1 LKILF
6 LGSNRKPQN
15 TIIEF
20 LIKDGNSVIRF
31 HDQFDKNSPKLIDI
45 NFIISFGYRYKV
57 ESEILDLF
65 KDKAINLHISYLP
78 WNKGADPNLWSI
90 LDNTKKGVTI
100 HQMDNKI
107 DNGKILYQKE
117 VFFSENDTLGSSYNK
132 LQETV
137 IELFKSKWP
146 SIKYNRVLPK
156 KQSGEGSYHR
166 SSDKENYKELL
177 VNGWQTKV
185 IDLLGKAIND

>member
-1 LKILF
+1 
-6 LGSNRKPQN
+6 
-15 TIIEF
+15 
-20 LIKDGNSVIRF
+20 
-31 HDQFDKNSPKLIDI
+31 
-45 NFIISFGYRYKV
+45 
-57 ESEILDLF
+57 
-65 KDKAINLHISYLP
+65 
-78 WNKGADPNLWSI
+78 
-90 LDNTKKGVTI
+90 
-100 HQMDNKI
+100 M
-107 DNGKILYQKE
+107 KE